1 MKSFEIIMLLGV
13 GVPTAVVV
21 LFTAS
26 FLYFVFAH
34 RHGTKEYVLKTIAIC
49 LLTIPVAILLT
60 CASAAYAV
68 VALAQRT
75 FQFAEA
81 VSRSRRGSGSQARQQ
96 VHDDESG
103 GDADVTVHLVH
114 GTFEPDALWT
124 HAGSAMRHAIEGI
137 GHTAKVK
144 VVRFAWTGRN
154 TVTARKEAAKA
165 LAQKLEDSPC
175 NRHYV
180 VAHSHGGNIVREL
193 SHAFPAIARKVRGV
207 CLLSPPFIFRKK
219 IERTGGSFVF
229 LHGLGL
235 VLAVQMPVAAV
246 FLPLDLYW
254 PYAAVPTAII
264 SILCEIALAKFFS
277 RELANELEPGREI
290 VEFRDVQ
297 IYHAVGDEADSALR
311 FVSFLHESCFGV
323 LSQLRAAAKLAEKQI
338 HWPYVVSYAAFV
350 AAIGYVAANS
360 DVSKDWL
367 VVSFSGLAAILA
379 AHIWHMVHPSVE
391 EPPVLLAAALP
402 IAIFSFFLGA
412 AKAVAYGDLRLIFC
426 PEIFVTS
433 SETPLG
439 DHSVLKL
446 GPESD
451 GTMVHSTHSHTGAVR
466 HVAAWLK
473 RSLDEHETRHADRPV
488 SRLV

>member
-1 MKSFEIIMLLGV
+1 
-13 GVPTAVVV
+13 
-21 LFTAS
+21 
-26 FLYFVFAH
+26 
-34 RHGTKEYVLKTIAIC
+34 
-49 LLTIPVAILLT
+49 
-60 CASAAYAV
+60 
-68 VALAQRT
+68 
-75 FQFAEA
+75 
-81 VSRSRRGSGSQARQQ
+81 
-96 VHDDESG
+96 
-103 GDADVTVHLVH
+103 
-114 GTFEPDALWT
+114 
-124 HAGSAMRHAIEGI
+124 MRHAIEGI
-137 GHTAKVK
+137 GNTVKVK
-144 VVRFAWTGRN
+144 VARFAWTGRN
-154 TVTARKEAAKA
+154 TVTARREAVEA
-165 LAQKLEDSPC
+165 LAQKLADSPS

-193 SHAFPAIARKVRGV
+193 SHAFPAIAQKVRGV

-235 VLAVQMPVAAV
+235 VLALQIPIAAV

-264 SILCEIALAKFFS
+264 SILCEIALAKRFS
-277 RELANELEPGREI
+277 RELADELEPGWEI

-323 LSQLRAAAKLAEKQI
+323 LSQLRAAAKLAEKKI
-338 HWPYVVSYAAFV
+338 HWPYVVSYAVFV

-367 VVSFSGLAAILA
+367 IVSFSGLAAILA

-451 GTMVHSTHSHTGAVR
+451 GTMVHSTHSHTGAIR